1 MDIKWRRIGKISTIT
16 FLFILILQVP
26 AYARLLKVEHVKSG
40 NLGMEVKVS
49 LKKNKI
55 KAATVTAIAINGKAS
70 MNYDD
75 CRVLVPLP
83 RRMIAYPVPDGSHL
97 PPEEILLSNLR
108 SMDLSAA
115 TFDKDELPDAPHM
128 IPYRYYVDGKLEDPS
143 SSRGN
148 LRRYF
153 PGVFEWFESLEHIL
167 LPDSLK
173 RIGSRAF
180 ASCIRLKNF
189 SFPRELKSIGREA
202 FLNCKAFKS
211 PRMVL
216 EVAHV
221 TGGKLHEEIRHSLK
235 RDRIV
240 AEMVTDIVITGEAPM
255 TYEDCRVLVSAYDY
269 DIFVGG
275 EIIGILPNLRAV
287 DLRNGAFE
295 NGIMP
300 DRPPDVWGEPHELQ
314 LKPWEVSGFPSR
326 RRVGPIPYGV
336 FEGFSK
342 LEKIFLPASL
352 KKIGYMAFSRC
363 INLKTIIPDT
373 EAYKGPEGFS
383 IMSASDGY

>member
-1 MDIKWRRIGKISTIT
+1 
-16 FLFILILQVP
+16 
-26 AYARLLKVEHVKSG
+26 
-40 NLGMEVKVS
+40 MEVKAS

-55 KAATVTAIAINGKAS
+55 KAATVTAIAIRGKAP

-83 RRMIAYPVPDGSHL
+83 RRMIAYSVSDGSHL
-97 PPEEILLSNLR
+97 PPEEILLPNLR

-115 TFDKDELPDAPHM
+115 TFDNDELPDAPHM

-143 SSRGN
+143 SSRGKF
-148 LRRYF
+148 RRYF
-153 PGVFEWFESLEHIL
+153 PGVFEWFESLEHIS

-202 FLNCKAFKS
+202 FLNCEAFKF

-216 EVAHV
+216 AVAHV

-255 TYEDCRVLVSAYDY
+255 TYEDCRVLVSQYEY
-269 DIFVGG
+269 GNISVYPLIF
-275 EIIGILPNLRAV
+275 GILPNLRAV

-300 DRPPDVWGEPHELQ
+300 DPPPQVPNWSEPT
-314 LKPWEVSGFPSR
+314 LKPVESVQVPPQPPANGRGGMISISL
-326 RRVGPIPYGV
+326 GV
-336 FEGFSK
+336 FEGFSN
-342 LEKIFLPASL
+342 LEEIFLPASL
-352 KKIGYMAFSRC
+352 KKIGYRAFWRC
-363 INLKTIIPDT
+363 TNLKTIIPDIET
-373 EAYKGPEGFS
+373 YEGPESFS
-383 IMSASDGY
+383 IMSASDDY